1 MEIIYL
7 HEIMEATVGVRDSRY
22 SNIAIHSISTDSR
35 RIQRGDLFI
44 ALEGDNFD
52 GHDFVEDAVRSG
64 AAAVV
69 VSKPVKLQ
77 QEVPVIQV
85 DNTLKALWQVSA
97 YYRRKFSKPVIA
109 VTGSV
114 GKTSTKDMVAA
125 VLSSKYCVHK
135 SQGNYNN
142 HIGLPMTIFG
152 LENKHDLAVLEMGMS
167 GFGEIRELSRIAR
180 PSVAMITNIGLSHI
194 EKLGS
199 RENILKAKL
208 EILEGMDENGVL
220 ILNADDSFLQKV
232 NGSFAGRVVRIGID
246 VDADFTGY
254 AVVDKG
260 EKGVTFKVKLQ
271 GREYDVHIPALGR
284 HNVYNALFGIACGV
298 ELGLN
303 PEEILEG
310 IRNYQPEKMRLN
322 IIEMD
327 GIRFIN
333 DSYNASPDSMQVAL
347 QVLKGIAGE
356 NRTIAILG
364 NILELGGLAS
374 IAHQNVGKMCGE
386 LGIDFVAIIGENAQ
400 DLGQGIGDES
410 RYKIFHSHDEIIQF
424 MKGFLRKN
432 DVVLVKGS
440 RGMKME
446 KIFELW

>member
-1 MEIIYL
+1 MESIYL
-7 HEIMEATVGVRDSRY
+7 KEIMEAIIGVWDPRY
-22 SNIAIHSISTDSR
+22 SNIPIHRISTDSR

-52 GHDFVEDAVRSG
+52 GHDFVEDAIRGG
-64 AAAVV
+64 ASAVV
-69 VSKPVKLQ
+69 VSKPAKFQ

-85 DNTLKALWQVSA
+85 GNTLKALWQLSA

-142 HIGLPMTIFG
+142 HIGLPMTIFD
-152 LENKHDLAVLEMGMS
+152 LKNNHDVAVVEMGMS
-167 GFGEIRELSRIAR
+167 GFGEIRELTHIAR
-180 PSVAMITNIGLSHI
+180 PSIAMITNIGLSHI
-194 EKLGS
+194 ERLGS
-199 RENILKAKL
+199 QENILKAKL
-208 EILEGMDENGVL
+208 EILEGLEEKGVL
-220 ILNADDSFLQKV
+220 ILNANDPLLRKV
-232 NGSFAGRVVRIGID
+232 NGSFTGKVVRIGID
-246 VDADFTGY
+246 IDADYTGY
-254 AVVDKG
+254 AVVDMG
-260 EKGVTFKVKLQ
+260 QEGVAFKVKLQ

-284 HNVYNALFGIACGV
+284 HNVYNALFGIACGM

-310 IRNYQPEKMRLN
+310 VRNYHPEKMRLN
-322 IIEMD
+322 IVEMD

-347 QVLKGIAGE
+347 QVLKGIAGG

-364 NILELGGLAS
+364 NMLELGELAS
-374 IAHQNVGKMCGE
+374 IAHQNVGKICRE
-386 LGIDFVAIIGENAQ
+386 LGIDFTAFIGENAQ
-400 DLGQGIGDES
+400 DVGQGIGDDS
-410 RYKIFHSHDEIIQF
+410 RYKVFHTHDEIIQF
-424 MKGFLRKN
+424 MKGFLKKD

-440 RGMKME
+440 RGMRME
-446 KIFELW
+446 NILELW

>member
-7 HEIMEATVGVRDSRY
+7 KEIMEATIGVWDPRY
-22 SNIAIHSISTDSR
+22 GNIAIHGISTDSR

-44 ALEGDNFD
+44 ALEGENFD
-52 GHDFVEDAVRSG
+52 GHDFVEDAIRVG
-64 AAAVV
+64 ASAVV
-69 VSKPVKLQ
+69 VSKPVKSQ
-77 QEVPVIQV
+77 PEVPVIQV
-85 DNTLKALWQVSA
+85 ENTLKALWQLSA
-97 YYRRKFSKPVIA
+97 YYRRKFKKPVIA

-167 GFGEIRELSRIAR
+167 GFGEIRELTHIAR
-180 PSVAMITNIGLSHI
+180 PSIAMITNIGISHI

-199 RENILKAKL
+199 RENILKAKM
-208 EILEGMDENGVL
+208 EILEGLEENGTFM
-220 ILNADDSFLQKV
+220 LNANDPLLRKA
-232 NGSFAGRVVRIGID
+232 NASFAGKVIRIGID
-246 VDADFTGY
+246 IDADYTGY
-254 AVVDKG
+254 DVVDMG
-260 EKGVTFKVKLQ
+260 QEGVAFKVKLQ

-310 IRNYQPEKMRLN
+310 IRNYRPEKMRLN
-322 IIEMD
+322 IVEMD
-327 GIRFIN
+327 GIRFI
-333 DSYNASPDSMQVAL
+333 DDAYNASPDSMQAAL
-347 QVLKGIAGE
+347 QVLKGIAGG

-364 NILELGGLAS
+364 NMLELGELAS
-374 IAHQNVGKMCGE
+374 MAHQNVGKMCRE
-386 LGIDFVAIIGENAQ
+386 LGIDFAAIIGENAQ
-400 DLGQGIGDES
+400 EVGQGIGDES
-410 RYKIFHSHDEIIQF
+410 RYKIFHTHDEIIQF
-424 MKGFLRKN
+424 MKGFLKKD

-440 RGMKME
+440 RGMQME
-446 KIFELW
+446 KILELW